1 MTPETYPEPNV
12 GVVPPLDPELSPSLF
27 GLERADLDPKPRFI
41 IGPGEFEEHHHGC
54 HTVPEEAEDDETSSE
69 MHEPLTPTSDS
80 HSGVFINSSTEG
92 FHAVPNPPTI
102 VKTPATPPVV
112 AKPAPSSVEP
122 AVTPRGKLIRHASGK
137 IHGLIRRVHSSSS
150 NGVPMDQSMGPY
162 TPQPAKSKGFFS
174 VHNTPAQSQAGTP
187 AISGSPTSTSE
198 PLGPQHTS
206 TFNEKASNATKR
218 TSLFPRR
225 SRSSSVN
232 GIKDITGNAITH
244 PATSGAGSKSRK
256 MSSVV
261 PVMDVPVISLSSK
274 YANHSHVPG
283 KSKICGEGVSA
294 IVKVMH
300 KISGPNT
307 QLYAVKEFRKRGRE
321 ESKEEYIE
329 KVNSEFCISK
339 SLNHPNIV
347 STADLCIGSG
357 DRWCH
362 VMEYCTGGDLFTLIS
377 KSFMKEAEKL
387 CCFKQL
393 LRGVAYLHDH
403 GIAHRDIKPE
413 NLLITSDGHLKITDF
428 GVSEVFSGR
437 HPGSA
442 GIKCGTDMAGV
453 RLSKPGIVGSAP
465 YISPEVQN
473 KDGQYILIPRIGLFL
488 TVYRSLRC
496 PKIGCLVLC
505 NGLFCSLVW
514 GSLVEQS
521 QRYRQPSIR

>member
-92 FHAVPNPPTI
+92 FHAVPNPPAI
-102 VKTPATPPVV
+102 VKTPATPPVA

-150 NGVPMDQSMGPY
+150 NGIPMDQSMGPH
-162 TPQPAKSKGFFS
+162 TPQPTKSKGFFS

-206 TFNEKASNATKR
+206 IFNEKASSATKR

-488 TVYRSLRC
+488 TVYRSL
-496 PKIGCLVLC
+496 
-505 NGLFCSLVW
+505 
-514 GSLVEQS
+514 
-521 QRYRQPSIR
+521 